1 MIRTYLP
8 IEHPKFTS
16 KYTKVFCEDAAEQL
30 FNAPHHFKVV
40 NVEDGSTVGR
50 VDFQEGPIKEVGI
63 NGVNNEDLILMVV
76 CRLESFQKS
85 EYACNENAEALEHLY
100 GAIDALRSRTN
111 RRAAAGIEGTSALD

>member
-85 EYACNENAEALEHLY
+85 EYACNENAEALEYLY
-100 GAIDALRSRTN
+100 KAVDALRSRTN

>member
-63 NGVNNEDLILMVV
+63 NGITEEDLLLMIIA
-76 CRLESFQKS
+76 RLESFQCS
-85 EYACNENAEALEHLY
+85 EFKCIENEEAIVSLREALISMNY
-100 GAIDALRSRTN
+100 RKAKRIKRGV
-111 RRAAAGIEGTSALD
+111 EGTNNI